1 MNYKLISKL
10 LGYILLI
17 ETAFMAPSL
26 ILSLVERDG
35 SSYGFLIPMA
45 IAVFLGLI
53 LINLKIKKNSLSPR
67 DGILTVTASWI
78 LVSIVGALPLWISAG
93 MTYVDSFFEIV
104 SGFTTTGASVI
115 SSIESFPRSIILWR
129 SITHWIGGMGILV
142 FTVGL
147 LPKLGVGAFQIFK
160 AESPGPVAGKI
171 ESRISQSSKR
181 LYVIYLIL
189 TLILF
194 ICLNLDGMPIF
205 ESLVHTFGV
214 LGTGGFSSYNDSLM
228 SYEGNSVHFILAI
241 FMFLSSTNF
250 AIYALLSKKKFKE
263 VLQNDELKLWISIII
278 GAITLI
284 TLDLYSKGYPS
295 LFMAFRDSAFQVTS
309 ISSTSGFA
317 NADYELW
324 PSFSKF
330 ILLILMLFGGCAG
343 STGGGIKIVRI
354 SILLKL
360 IKREMK
366 KATHPKAVLPVMSD
380 GKSLS
385 DEVVLGINAYLGTYF
400 VIAVLSTALVTLS
413 GVDVITGFSS
423 VATTLSNVGPGFGDI
438 GPTKN
443 FYFYSDF
450 FKLYFS
456 VLMLLGRLEF
466 FTIMALFTR
475 GRHRKEI
482 IKL

>member
-1 MNYKLISKL
+1 M
-10 LGYILLI
+10 
-17 ETAFMAPSL
+17 
-26 ILSLVERDG
+26 
-35 SSYGFLIPMA
+35 
-45 IAVFLGLI
+45 
-53 LINLKIKKNSLSPR
+53 
-67 DGILTVTASWI
+67 
-78 LVSIVGALPLWISAG
+78 
-93 MTYVDSFFEIV
+93 
-104 SGFTTTGASVI
+104 
-115 SSIESFPRSIILWR
+115 
-129 SITHWIGGMGILV
+129 V

-181 LYVIYLIL
+181 LYIIYLIL
-189 TLILF
+189 TLALF
-194 ICLNLDGMPIF
+194 ILLKLAGMPVF
-205 ESLVHTFGV
+205 DSLVHTFGV

-228 SYEGNSVHFILAI
+228 AYEGNAVHFILAF

-250 AIYALLSKKKFKE
+250 VIYALLSKKKFKE
-263 VLQNDELKLWISIII
+263 VIQNDELKLWILIIVV
-278 GAITLI
+278 AIALI
-284 TLDLYSKGYPS
+284 TIDLFSKGYSS

-330 ILLILMLFGGCAG
+330 ILIILMIFGGCAG

-360 IKREMK
+360 IKREMQ
-366 KATHPKAVLPVMSD
+366 KATHPKAVLPVISD

-385 DEVVLGINAYLGTYF
+385 DEVVLSINAYLGTYF
-400 VIAVLSTALVTLS
+400 VIAVLSTGLVTLS

-443 FYFYSDF
+443 FHFYSDF

-456 VLMLLGRLEF
+456 LLMLLGRLEF

>member
-115 SSIESFPRSIILWR
+115 SGIESFPRSIILWR

-181 LYVIYLIL
+181 LYIIYLIL
-189 TLILF
+189 SLMLF
-194 ICLNLDGMPIF
+194 ICLKFAGMSVF
-205 ESLVHTFGV
+205 DSLVHTFGV
-214 LGTGGFSSYNDSLM
+214 LGTGGFSSYNDSFM

-250 AIYALLSKKKFKE
+250 AIYALLTKKKFKE
-263 VLQNDELKLWISIII
+263 VIQNDELKLWISIII

-343 STGGGIKIVRI
+343 STGGGMKIVRI